1 MTEWFVD
8 DDRGY
13 LAWLEAH
20 PTGVVLN
27 TWARPAPSYLVL
39 HQASCRTIRG
49 AAPENRGWTRTYG
62 KICADGAEELIA
74 WASAQTG
81 ALPRVC
87 HICDPGK
94 AESAAN
100 AAPRHPAP
108 AGARPTAR
116 TLRET
121 FTGAPVRMEIE
132 RLDGGP
138 ALVIDGAQWLAELFF
153 KLDPSAVGP
162 DSYDARVAVTRKDRF
177 EDEDITAVNRTMATH
192 AAHVWW
198 SDLLELK
205 APKWLADL
213 DPAWDLYELSDE
225 TWATTGL
232 PARLAAA
239 LAAMDAQHRKLAVIT
254 RVLHLK
260 RPALVPVLDSLVIDQ
275 LGARGKNP
283 VIVIEHVR
291 DVGRRNLGALL
302 AVQRHLAAK
311 TGEDGQPIRRT
322 LVRIT
327 DALLWTA
334 HPGFALYPLLGD
346 WRTELKLRGLA

>member
-1 MTEWFVD
+1 M
-8 DDRGY
+8 
-13 LAWLEAH
+13 
-20 PTGVVLN
+20 
-27 TWARPAPSYLVL
+27 
-39 HQASCRTIRG
+39 
-49 AAPENRGWTRTYG
+49 
-62 KICADGAEELIA
+62 
-74 WASAQTG
+74 
-81 ALPRVC
+81 
-87 HICDPGK
+87 
-94 AESAAN
+94 
-100 AAPRHPAP
+100 
-108 AGARPTAR
+108 
-116 TLRET
+116 
-121 FTGAPVRMEIE
+121 
-132 RLDGGP
+132 
-138 ALVIDGAQWLAELFF
+138 
-153 KLDPSAVGP
+153 
-162 DSYDARVAVTRKDRF
+162 TRKDRF
-177 EDEDITAVNRTMATH
+177 EDEDITALNRTIRTH
-192 AAHVWW
+192 AAHLWW